1 MGETELNKPTA
12 ALDYYYKGEKLSA
25 SKFNQT
31 VDTLNRLTNGAGLP
45 KQILD
50 RKALPPVLFVRV
62 VVTAT
67 TQDMGGEVEV
77 DGKDV
82 YEGDWALVT
91 VDDDQDGIY
100 EVARPWKRLWR
111 ISPDHGND
119 DVPVLPRGQLISV
132 YDGDSAP
139 ALYMV
144 ALADVEEV

>member
-1 MGETELNKPTA
+1 MDADPNKPTA
-12 ALDYYYKGEKLSA
+12 ALDYHYRGEKLSA
-25 SKFNQT
+25 SKFNQA
-31 VDTLNRLTNGAGLP
+31 VDAINRLTAGAGLP
-45 KQILD
+45 RQVLD

-67 TQDMGGEVEV
+67 TQDMSGEVEV

-82 YEGDWALVT
+82 YEGDLALVT

-119 DVPVLPRGQLISV
+119 KVPVLPRGQLVSV

-139 ALYMV
+139 KLYMV
-144 ALADVEEV
+144 TLADVTEV